1 MTTATKKATYTA
13 TFQESIAGAV
23 LVKVTRNRRRLDLAD
38 LPAGVIDYLSVKRTN
53 AGTWVFDVDG
63 HQTFDDLVACG
74 EVKERKRKNAPRQAT
89 AEFTVERARPS
100 SGYAEE
106 LPRTWNDGAHCG
118 LTDWYPE
125 LEAAITAALARGKG
139 YAWTSGWYSSKKEI
153 ASACIG
159 QSGGE
164 ITVEVSVSDDFDTA
178 GRGER
183 TIRFTK
189 NLERI
194 RAAITAAWE
203 EAERDQRDNR
213 VYAGF
218 SVGRGDKWEFTLI
231 LPEGDDYLMDSP
243 PGDNYHRWGWQE
255 VEEGEDRPAEISAD
269 DAESLLAAA
278 HRFIDGEV
286 SSRNGWHVTCGN
298 GWTIRAWED
307 EEDAAEDSYA

>member
-1 MTTATKKATYTA
+1 MMTATKKATYKA
-13 TFQESIAGAV
+13 TFQEGIAGAV
-23 LVKVTRNRRRLDLAD
+23 LQKVTRSGRRLDLGA
-38 LPAGVIDYLSVKRTN
+38 LPQEVIDYLCVERSNPCAPWTF
-53 AGTWVFDVDG
+53 ADGGFDK
-63 HQTFDDLVACG
+63 LVACC
-74 EVKERKRKNAPRQAT
+74 EVKERKRKDAPRQAT
-89 AEFTVERARPS
+89 VEFTVERTRPS
-100 SGYAEE
+100 GGYAEE

-164 ITVEVSVSDDFDTA
+164 ITVEVSVSDDLDTA

-189 NLERI
+189 NLDRI

-203 EAERDQRDNR
+203 EAEGDQRDNR
-213 VYAGF
+213 AYAGF
-218 SVGRGDKWEFTLI
+218 SVGRGDKWEFTMI
-231 LPEGDDYLMDSP
+231 LPVGIGHEMDTP

-255 VEEGEDRPAEISAD
+255 VEDGEDRPAEIPAKV
-269 DAESLLAAA
+269 AASLLRWAQDPMHEA
-278 HRFIDGEV
+278 GMKYTV
-286 SSRNGWHVTCGN
+286 G
-298 GWTIRAWED
+298 GWTIKAWED
-307 EEDAAEDSYA
+307 DA